1 MQYHWLNKSDNK
13 DLIIFFGGWS
23 FDYKPFEY
31 LDCGN
36 NDVLMFYDYTD
47 LKFSLDEILG
57 NKVYEKVRLIAWSM
71 GVFVAFY
78 LKDEL
83 PKLADA
89 LAINGTPYPI
99 DDERGIPH
107 RTFDL
112 TLQYAEIG
120 LKDKFYKN
128 VFSNEAFLIRYLK
141 TPVERSV
148 DSRVIELES
157 LNEFIKETNQTY
169 DNEFYQRAIVG
180 IKDKIIPTKNQLN
193 CWGNIAIRLDCGH
206 FPFYNFESWE
216 DILECR

>member
-1 MQYHWLNKSDNK
+1 MQYHWLNRSDNRE
-13 DLIIFFGGWS
+13 LIIFFGGWS

-78 LKDEL
+78 LKDKL
-83 PKLADA
+83 PEFANA

-99 DDERGIPH
+99 DDEKGIPH

-112 TLQYAEIG
+112 TLQYAEVG
-120 LKDKFYKN
+120 LREKFYKN
-128 VFSNEAFLIRYLK
+128 VFSDAISLERYLK
-141 TPVERSV
+141 TPVDRSIA
-148 DSRVIELES
+148 DRVAELEN
-157 LNEFIKETNQTY
+157 LNKFIKGINQTY
-169 DNEFYQRAIVG
+169 DGKFYRRAIVG
-180 IKDKIIPTKNQLN
+180 MKDKIIPSKNQLN
-193 CWGNIAIRLDCGH
+193 CWGEHAIKLDCGH

-216 DILECR
+216 DILQCK